1 MSLDAQI
8 SVEVVAIA
16 MFLCFLA
23 VSLAKDG
30 RKKLFSS
37 LNWIFILNIVHS
49 LAIICSNII
58 DLGYP
63 SVPLQYI
70 G

>member
-23 VSLAKDG
+23 VSFGKGWKEKA
-30 RKKLFSS
+30 FF
-37 LNWIFILNIVHS
+37 FIELDFYSQYHS
-49 LAIICSNII
+49 FTCHHMFKHH
-58 DLGYP
+58 
-63 SVPLQYI
+63 
-70 G
+70 